1 MKNYIKFTTYLAFVI
16 LAIPGISMANGQF
29 YPQGGL
35 VEAAP
40 VATVGTPIDLNGSRT
55 VNNGGQNSN
64 VSNPADSL
72 PNNILGIH
80 IKTKAERDAD
90 KAVKDAEEARLAEEA
105 RVARNNDGTFA
116 YGYTNGTGAQYTSG
130 AQYSDA
136 RYTTNTRGNN
146 LTASAG
152 SISLGGFLPTTFWGW
167 VFAILLIGIL
177 VAVIRALIDKMNVRK
192 PHAHPIH

>member
-16 LAIPGISMANGQF
+16 LAIPGISLANGQF

-55 VNNGGQNSN
+55 VNNGGQ
-64 VSNPADSL
+64 VSNPADAL

-80 IKTKAERDAD
+80 IKTKAERDAE
-90 KAVKDAEEARLAEEA
+90 KRAKEAEDAKIAEEA

-136 RYTTNTRGNN
+136 RYTNNTRGNS

-152 SISLGGFLPTTFWGW
+152 SVSLGGFLPTTFWGW

-177 VAVIRALIDKMNVRK
+177 FAIIRALIDKMNVRK
-192 PHAHPIH
+192 PHAHLAH